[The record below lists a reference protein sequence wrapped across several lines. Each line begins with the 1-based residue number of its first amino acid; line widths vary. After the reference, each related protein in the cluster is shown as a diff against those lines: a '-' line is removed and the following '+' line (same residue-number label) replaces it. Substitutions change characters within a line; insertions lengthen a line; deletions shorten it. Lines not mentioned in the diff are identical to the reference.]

1 MTSLALALVGLAAV
15 YALHAAARDLLSLRR
30 ERLAFDRARYEAR
43 KPVPPHDALVAEV
56 AALRS
61 QVETIRAWAKVE

>member
-1 MTSLALALVGLAAV
+1 
-15 YALHAAARDLLSLRR
+15 
-30 ERLAFDRARYEAR
+30 
-43 KPVPPHDALVAEV
+43 VPPHDALVAEV